1 MAAKAQRKPL
11 PLKEQTLFKE
21 LLSQYENRT
30 LKRAL
35 KTADQI
41 LKKVPDHG
49 GSYISI
55 HFLEGYELIVLS
67 ETMCMK
73 GLVLSHMGRKE
84 EGLELVKKGLVFDMQ
99 SHICWHVLGII
110 KKADKNWDEALKAY
124 TQAVRCDKVNTR
136 GMHATLRFL
145 NHPQSPFTPP
155 GKHELA
161 QGHRTITSPPCLI
174 RQP

>member
-1 MAAKAQRKPL
+1 MAGKAQRKPL

-41 LKKVPDHG
+41 LKKIPDHG
-49 GSYISI
+49 GRCLFIWLFFVMLSLD
-55 HFLEGYELIVLS
+55 LETL
-67 ETMCMK
+67 CMK
-73 GLVLSHMGRKE
+73 GLVLSHMNRKD

-124 TQAVRCDKVNTR
+124 SQAVRCDKVN
-136 GMHATLRFL
+136 
-145 NHPQSPFTPP
+145 S
-155 GKHELA
+155 
-161 QGHRTITSPPCLI
+161 
-174 RQP
+174 